1 MVEPAL
7 LLDTDVLVEI
17 LRGRPEAASW
27 LETQGSRLVGLP
39 VLVCM
44 EILQGARNRRE
55 QRQIVELIRRYA
67 WIHLERPDSEQAL
80 AWFETYHLSHNVG
93 VMDCLIASLA
103 ARLAL
108 PLYTFNTKHYCAFPG
123 LDARSPYER

>member
-1 MVEPAL
+1 MAEPAL
-7 LLDTDVLVEI
+7 VLDTDVLVEI

-27 LETQGSRLVGLP
+27 LETQGSQIVGLP

-55 QRQIVELIRRYA
+55 QQQIVEQIRRYA

-80 AWFETYHLSHNVG
+80 TWFETYHLSHNVG
-93 VMDCLIASLA
+93 IMDCLIASLA
-103 ARLAL
+103 ARLGL
-108 PLYTFNTKHYCAFPG
+108 PLYTFNTKHYRAIPG